1 MSNIIQPTITTIDA
15 EGDRYENASLRH
27 ADGSKYGYTLYIEGQ
42 TDGGTEF
49 TARAIVQ
56 IQSWTDINAEGQFV
70 VTTDATVE
78 RFKSVSASAKPE
90 LYGFSNWGDYKAN
103 YDTLSAD
110 EQEIADAKSEADD
123 AAAAN
128 AAEGFLDQVIYKPE
142 YKHFRDAI
150 KTAAFK
156 AHLRLK

>member
-1 MSNIIQPTITTIDA
+1 MSNIIQPSITTIDA

-27 ADGSKYGYTLYIEGQ
+27 ADGSKYGYTLYIEG
-42 TDGGTEF
+42 TASSGVEF
-49 TARAIVQ
+49 TARAIVL

-70 VTTDATVE
+70 VTTEATVE
-78 RFKSVSASAKPE
+78 RFKSVSGVVKPSQ
-90 LYGFSNWGDYKAN
+90 YGFADWGAYKAH

-110 EQEIADAKSEADD
+110 DQEIADAKEEADD
-123 AAAAN
+123 EAAN
-128 AAEGFLDQVIYKPE
+128 NAALGFLDEVIYKPE
-142 YKHFRDAI
+142 YKHLRDAI